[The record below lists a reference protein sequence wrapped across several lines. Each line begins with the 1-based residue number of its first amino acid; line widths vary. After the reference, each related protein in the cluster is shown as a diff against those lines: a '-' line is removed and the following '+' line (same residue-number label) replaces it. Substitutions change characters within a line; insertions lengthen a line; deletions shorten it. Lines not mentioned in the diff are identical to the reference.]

1 MSSLVPHRDQAIAL
15 VANGA
20 SCGLVILATGEEVL
34 VDRHTKLFFN
44 EAGWAYIDILGG
56 GAQWLAGPSGLLKIN
71 LFKNVAGRLYLQS
84 ADGHI
89 KWRDKAE
96 FEHTHRYGQIVLD
109 VNAQLLK
116 AKIYKLTIM
125 LEGAR
130 LLWQIRDFQD

>member
-1 MSSLVPHRDQAIAL
+1 ML
-15 VANGA
+15 
-20 SCGLVILATGEEVL
+20 LADFT
-34 VDRHTKLFFN
+34 
-44 EAGWAYIDILGG
+44 
-56 GAQWLAGPSGLLKIN
+56 
-71 LFKNVAGRLYLQS
+71 LQS